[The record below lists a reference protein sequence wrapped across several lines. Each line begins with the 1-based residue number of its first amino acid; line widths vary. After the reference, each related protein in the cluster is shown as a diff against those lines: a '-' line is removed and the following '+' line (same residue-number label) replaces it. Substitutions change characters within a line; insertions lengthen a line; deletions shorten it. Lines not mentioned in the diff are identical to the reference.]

1 MTFMSFKSRLPF
13 DVPSEQK
20 EVLLAGYVWRGSFNL
35 LPVTAAVADDFTI
48 IANYFLLRTSNIPIW
63 QFVYFPKFQWKL
75 VQNESFTGKEL
86 FFVLFCIVLFLCLFV
101 SSHLGTR
108 LTKLFGN
115 GLLKT
120 YALSMEDKM
129 VSKAFRYARNY
140 GWEGHFNVRTF
151 SLSLTRRR
159 IKKFSKR
166 NMRIFFIKYSR
177 KRVEKFPRSAEHSK
191 FLIVS
196 HEGAQASAN
205 LGLLFF
211 LFLSLVCLFVWL
223 FFIF

>member
-1 MTFMSFKSRLPF
+1 MSC
-13 DVPSEQK
+13 
-20 EVLLAGYVWRGSFNL
+20 
-35 LPVTAAVADDFTI
+35 
-48 IANYFLLRTSNIPIW
+48 
-63 QFVYFPKFQWKL
+63 
-75 VQNESFTGKEL
+75 
-86 FFVLFCIVLFLCLFV
+86 VLFCIVLFVSLFV

-159 IKKFSKR
+159 IKKFPKR
-166 NMRIFFIKYSR
+166 NMRFCFNYSR
-177 KRVEKFPRSAEHSK
+177 KIVEKFPRSAEHSK

-196 HEGAQASAN
+196 HEGAQASAS
-205 LGLLFF
+205 LGLLFL
-211 LFLSLVCLFVWL
+211 LFLSLVCLFVLHL
-223 FFIF
+223 FICFCFSCVFFVCFL